1 MSESM
6 AKTRCLLKVLI
17 VEAISIAVYIFKDIQ
32 SLEQDLCGMIGN
44 SPIANLAGDVW
55 MNKVFEG
62 VHILYELMKLVQHS
76 GGFQGKPK
84 G

>member
-1 MSESM
+1 
-6 AKTRCLLKVLI
+6 
-17 VEAISIAVYIFKDIQ
+17 
-32 SLEQDLCGMIGN
+32 MIGN
-44 SPIANLAGDVW
+44 SPVANLAGDVW